1 MRKVMNPGK
10 RSVSAL
16 LAVMMTATAVA
27 EIKWLEKTYNYGVI
41 KEADGPATGSVRFVN
56 NGPDATF
63 ISRVRPSCGCTGAS
77 YTQDMLQPGDTATI
91 TFTYNPAGRPGKF
104 DKTVKVYVG
113 KDNSLTSVRIT
124 GTVIGDDSTLESHFP
139 IETGD
144 LRTESVSF
152 PVGEIKRGAHRHTF
166 LNAYNQGRDTITPRW
181 EVKSPALTI
190 DLTPRRIAPG
200 EIATFSF
207 YFESDKEPKNGPVEY
222 PVAIWAD
229 GDSPDSGKREF
240 VLSATIVPDTRKM
253 TAEEIDNG
261 PRAYLVPEFV
271 DFGEVETGKLLDFEF
286 EILNDGKSVMTV
298 DRVYSRNQ
306 LVNITRMPEK
316 VKPGK
321 KGKVRGKLNTTGL
334 APGAFRIAVEVLSDD
349 ALHPVRT
356 ANLVGERVE

>member
-1 MRKVMNPGK
+1 MNPGK

-56 NGPDATF
+56 NGPDATY

-113 KDNSLTSVRIT
+113 KDSSLTSVRIT

-152 PVGEIKRGAHRHTF
+152 PVGEIKRGAHRHT
-166 LNAYNQGRDTITPRW
+166 
-181 EVKSPALTI
+181 
-190 DLTPRRIAPG
+190 
-200 EIATFSF
+200 
-207 YFESDKEPKNGPVEY
+207 
-222 PVAIWAD
+222 
-229 GDSPDSGKREF
+229 
-240 VLSATIVPDTRKM
+240 
-253 TAEEIDNG
+253 
-261 PRAYLVPEFV
+261 
-271 DFGEVETGKLLDFEF
+271 
-286 EILNDGKSVMTV
+286 
-298 DRVYSRNQ
+298 
-306 LVNITRMPEK
+306 
-316 VKPGK
+316 
-321 KGKVRGKLNTTGL
+321 
-334 APGAFRIAVEVLSDD
+334 
-349 ALHPVRT
+349 
-356 ANLVGERVE
+356 